1 MVCTRPRNVPRDR
14 ETGRTRRAS
23 VAPTSEELQRRFH
36 QLTLEEQ
43 RQLFNNPAPTPSVGR
58 IPWHQAAA
66 SRSWIPTTSSA
77 TKSSIQV
84 PEISSQSMEEDVE
97 ILEEPAPRTVN
108 IQSSQAPT
116 LPGDITSTLE
126 GGNELTVVIPCTSV
140 NMAEEL
146 MMLNN
151 QYGAA
156 AATIQEY
163 VNRMDA
169 LEIYLEALQW
179 TGRSGK
185 KLPGSHP
192 VYPEELKL
200 GWNC

>member
-1 MVCTRPRNVPRDR
+1 MVRTRPRNVPKDKEPGR
-14 ETGRTRRAS
+14 RTRRAS
-23 VAPTSEELQRRFH
+23 VAPTSEELRRRFH
-36 QLTLEEQ
+36 QLTLDEQ
-43 RQLFNNPAPTPSVGR
+43 RQLFNNPAPTPPAGR
-58 IPWHQAAA
+58 IPWHQAAV

-77 TKSSIQV
+77 TRSSIQV

-97 ILEEPAPRTVN
+97 ILEEPAPQTVN

-116 LPGDITSTLE
+116 LPGDITSTSE
-126 GGNELTVVIPCTSV
+126 GGNELTVIIPCTSV

-163 VNRMDA
+163 VSRMNA
-169 LEIYLEALQW
+169 LEICLEPFNGL
-179 TGRSGK
+179 
-185 KLPGSHP
+185 
-192 VYPEELKL
+192 EEARRKQTPTQR
-200 GWNC
+200 NQENSN

>member
-1 MVCTRPRNVPRDR
+1 MVCTCPRNVPKDKEPGR
-14 ETGRTRRAS
+14 RTRRAP
-23 VAPTSEELQRRFH
+23 VAPTSEELQRHFH
-36 QLTLEEQ
+36 QLTLDKQ
-43 RQLFNNPAPTPSVGR
+43 QQLFNNPAPTPSAGK

-66 SRSWIPTTSSA
+66 SRSWILTPPSA
-77 TKSSIQV
+77 ARSSIQV

-97 ILEEPAPRTVN
+97 ILEEPAPQSVN

-116 LPGDITSTLE
+116 LPGDITSTTE
-126 GGNELTVVIPCTSV
+126 AGTELTAVIPCTSV

-163 VNRMDA
+163 VSRMNA
-169 LEIYLEALQW
+169 LEIYLEPFNELGEV
-179 TGRSGK
+179 GRNFLAPTQRIQK
-185 KLPGSHP
+185 NP
-192 VYPEELKL
+192 
-200 GWNC
+200 N

>member
-1 MVCTRPRNVPRDR
+1 MVRTHPRNVPRDR
-14 ETGRTRRAS
+14 ETGRRSRRAS
-23 VAPTSEELQRRFH
+23 VAPTGEELRRRFH

-43 RQLFNNPAPTPSVGR
+43 RRLFNNPAPTPPAGR

-97 ILEEPAPRTVN
+97 ILEEPAPQSVN
-108 IQSSQAPT
+108 TQSSQAPT
-116 LPGDITSTLE
+116 LPGDITSTTE
-126 GGNELTVVIPCTSV
+126 GGTELTVAIPCTSV

-163 VNRMDA
+163 INRMNA
-169 LEIYLEALQW
+169 LEIYLEPFN
-179 TGRSGK
+179 G
-185 KLPGSHP
+185 
-192 VYPEELKL
+192 L
-200 GWNC
+200 GEARRNLLAPTQCNQENSN

>member
-1 MVCTRPRNVPRDR
+1 MVCTRPRNMPKDR
-14 ETGRTRRAS
+14 ELGRRSRRAL
-23 VAPTSEELQRRFH
+23 VAPTSEELQRRFC
-36 QLTLEEQ
+36 QLTLAEQ
-43 RQLFNNPAPTPSVGR
+43 RRLFNNPAPTPSAGR

-77 TKSSIQV
+77 TRSSIQV

-97 ILEEPAPRTVN
+97 VLEEPAP
-108 IQSSQAPT
+108 QAPT
-116 LPGDITSTLE
+116 LPGDITSTTE
-126 GGNELTVVIPCTSV
+126 GGTELTVVIPCTSV

-163 VNRMDA
+163 VSRMNA
-169 LEIYLEALQW
+169 LEVYLEPFNALEEA
-179 TGRSGK
+179 GRNLLAPTQRIQKNS
-185 KLPGSHP
+185 
-192 VYPEELKL
+192 
-200 GWNC
+200 N